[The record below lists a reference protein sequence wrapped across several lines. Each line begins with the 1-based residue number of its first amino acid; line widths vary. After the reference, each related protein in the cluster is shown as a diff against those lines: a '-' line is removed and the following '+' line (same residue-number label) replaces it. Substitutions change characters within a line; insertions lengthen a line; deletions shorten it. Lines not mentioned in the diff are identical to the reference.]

1 MARVVVEATHE
12 QALVNAQ
19 PHRWALGLLA
29 RSYRRLARGWV
40 VMRHVQRLCNPFELE
55 GSEYLLETHGPSII
69 IANHTSHFDTLIV
82 LSILPQR
89 LYNRTAV
96 DAAADRFY
104 RESLKGACYSLL
116 YNAFPI
122 TRNGGKAALD
132 YSGWLLQHD
141 WSLLIFPE
149 GTRSKTGNLLPFHPG
164 PAILALKQNVPV
176 LPIHI
181 EGASKILQPGTRQ
194 ALPAPVRVRVGPPL
208 AFDKN
213 STVMEANAKMEE
225 AMQALALSKER
236 EAIGV

>member
-12 QALVNAQ
+12 QALANTQ
-19 PHRWALGLLA
+19 PHGWALGLLA
-29 RSYRRLARGWV
+29 RSYRRLARRWI
-40 VMRHVQRLCNPFELE
+40 VMRHVRRLCSPFELE
-55 GSEYLLETHGPSII
+55 GGEYLSQTHGPTLI

-96 DAAADRFY
+96 AAAADRFY
-104 RESLKGACYSLL
+104 RESLKGAWYSLR

-122 TRNGGKAALD
+122 ARNGGKAALD
-132 YSGWLLQHD
+132 YSYWLLRHD

-194 ALPAPVRVRVGPPL
+194 ARPAHVLVRVGPPL
-208 AFDKN
+208 SFDKN
-213 STVMEANAKMEE
+213 STVMEVNAKMEE
-225 AMQALALSKER
+225 VMQSLAMSEER